1 MELSRVLSN
10 IWPDSQLKRAGQRM
24 EMKLNSKRIR
34 ELRLAR
40 SWTQEQLAEKARLN
54 PRTIQ
59 RVEMEGQGSLRTRL
73 QIANALG
80 VNAVELD
87 VQEEAPLHTA
97 SFSGWR
103 GALQAYCAQTSLYA
117 LTVQL
122 LVALLFLASAPAYFS
137 ASSAG
142 FSWMDGQYLPQG
154 LWWWVVNLGLWTL
167 LSLPLLLLVRRHHR
181 QWLPR
186 LGAALL
192 LTLCLAILRL
202 WQQALVADLLI
213 LAVFL
218 AGLVLLVCQWVPH
231 WPVTAA
237 MHLLYGSLFAY
248 VFLWFFQGLAG
259 YILGMIYSLKFTGSI
274 NAPLWYVGGLLL
286 KLLGKLVPLLP
297 VICVLLL
304 AQGRSKAQGRSPAVL
319 AAQDKSGRRE
329 NAAGEFHE
337 RRLLEY

>member
-34 ELRLAR
+34 ELRVAR

-80 VNAVELD
+80 VNPIELD
-87 VQEEAPLHTA
+87 GQDAVPVATA
-97 SFSGWR
+97 AVPGWR
-103 GALQAYCAQTSLYA
+103 GALQTYCAQTSLYA
-117 LTVQL
+117 LTLQL

-137 ASSAG
+137 ASKAG
-142 FSWMDGQYLPQG
+142 FSWMNFSLGPQV

-167 LSLPLLLLVRRHHR
+167 LSLPLVLLVRRHHR

-192 LTLCLAILRL
+192 LTLSLAILRL

-213 LAVFL
+213 VAVFL
-218 AGLVLLVCQWVPH
+218 AGLVLLVCQLVPRC
-231 WPVTAA
+231 PVTAA

-248 VFLWFFQGLAG
+248 VFLWFFQGLAH
-259 YILGMIYSLKFTGSI
+259 YILGMIFSLKYTGSL

-286 KLLGKLVPLLP
+286 RLLGNLVPLLP

-304 AQGRSKAQGRSPAVL
+304 AQGGRKAGGRPPAVPV
-319 AAQDKSGRRE
+319 ARARAGQQE
-329 NAAGEFHE
+329 NAGSRFHE
-337 RRLLEY
+337 RRLLEH